1 MVLRDYVQN
10 CWSQNRN
17 VGISPKSRHVELTGS
32 RHREVVIAQPN
43 GSERSSR
50 KYWSKKGTFE
60 LLVSPL
66 RIDTGDERPLWQKG
80 TIFNTKT
87 GIDMHH
93 ISTEKEY
100 FPLSIDIFN
109 FESKYGGRKL

>member
-1 MVLRDYVQN
+1 M
-10 CWSQNRN
+10 
-17 VGISPKSRHVELTGS
+17 K
-32 RHREVVIAQPN
+32 N
-43 GSERSSR
+43 GQ
-50 KYWSKKGTFE
+50 
-60 LLVSPL
+60 LHMDL

-93 ISTEKEY
+93 RSTEKEY

-109 FESKYGGRKL
+109 FESTYGGRKL